1 MPLILPCIRPHPCCR
16 ANIPTVT
23 IIQAVLAKGHIVIIK
38 CMTNLQRIE
47 RECLEGA
54 GALRVFDLGGGERWK
69 AELSRRA
76 GRNGSA
82 RDFLFKGM
90 SSVLS
95 GIGLVPSHG
104 FIVQWQAG
112 SEPART
118 VHRLEGAH
126 EFAIVHQHQ
135 RCLVGPGKSR
145 I

>member
-1 MPLILPCIRPHPCCR
+1 
-16 ANIPTVT
+16 
-23 IIQAVLAKGHIVIIK
+23 
-38 CMTNLQRIE
+38 MTNLQRIE

-54 GALRVFDLGGGERWK
+54 VASTVFDLGGGERWK

-76 GRNGSA
+76 GGNGSA

-95 GIGLVPSHG
+95 GIGLVPPQG
-104 FIVQWQAG
+104 FIAQWQAG
-112 SEPART
+112 YEPART

-126 EFAIVHQHQ
+126 EFAIIHQHQ
-135 RCLVGPGKSR
+135 RCLVGPGTSH